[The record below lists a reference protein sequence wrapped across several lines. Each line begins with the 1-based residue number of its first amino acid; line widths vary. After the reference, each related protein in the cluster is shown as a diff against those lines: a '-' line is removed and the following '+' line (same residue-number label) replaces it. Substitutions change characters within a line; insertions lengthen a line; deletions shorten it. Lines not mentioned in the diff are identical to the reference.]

1 MDPALWVMRVVRAF
15 QELVWIMLL
24 DRDRFALTLMNV
36 TKIME
41 VAWQIL
47 FVLTRKL

>member
-1 MDPALWVMRVVRAF
+1 MDPAPWAMRVVRAF

-24 DRDRFALTLMNV
+24 DRDKFALTLMNV

-41 VAWQIL
+41 VVWLIQ
-47 FVLTRKL
+47 FVSTRK

>member
-24 DRDRFALTLMNV
+24 DRDKFALTLMNV

-41 VAWQIL
+41 VVWLIQ
-47 FVLTRKL
+47 FVSTRK